1 MARRRSND
9 EALPLSDSFRA
20 AWDNLRS
27 DYSAGTTN
35 RFRPQ
40 PTGVSSGGSGADY
53 HYRNETHYLRMIER
67 SRYFD
72 RNNMVVAQGVNRL
85 CANILQD
92 GFTNNIET
100 GDKGID
106 AELAARWLEW
116 SISEDACDL
125 EGEKNWGE
133 IERLALRST
142 VVDGDVIALPNRDG
156 ALQLIENHRLRTPT
170 NTTKNVIHGILLDD
184 RPNSFGRRL
193 QYWLTR
199 EDLNPNTTLSRVS
212 DIVKYDARDFD
223 GFRQVLHIYNPNRI
237 SQRRGVTAFAP
248 AVDVVGMH
256 DDLQFAH
263 LVKAQVAS
271 CFAIFEEYQL
281 GVPRASN
288 TQTGSQST
296 ESMADG
302 STRVVEGL
310 APGMRVKGTP
320 GMKLQGFS
328 PNIPNPEFFPHA
340 TLLLTFIAINLDLPV
355 AVLLLD
361 PRQTNFSGW
370 RGAID
375 QARMRFKVIQRW
387 LIGKLHR
394 PVYTWKVRQWIAEDP
409 ALRRAAERLGKEIFT
424 HVWNPPTWRY
434 IEPMKDAAADD
445 LRVSRNLIS
454 QRRRAA
460 EQGYDW
466 DVLRSEI
473 VADRVAVVR
482 EALTAAKKV
491 NSEFPEAKLDWR
503 ELAYGHQ
510 TSGIK
515 YTFGSSLEDGE
526 TAKSG
531 SDASDDSD
539 SEADNETDGNG
550 RQVLALTTTNRLTG
564 INGNGQSH

>member
-9 EALPLSDSFRA
+9 EVLPLSDSFRL

-27 DYSAGTTN
+27 DYSAGAIN

-100 GDKGID
+100 GDKGVD
-106 AELAARWLEW
+106 EDLAARWTAW
-116 SISEDACDL
+116 AISEDACDL
-125 EGEKNWGE
+125 EGEKTWAE
-133 IERLALRST
+133 IERLVLRHT
-142 VVDGDVIALPNRDG
+142 VVDGDVIALPNRDTG
-156 ALQLIENHRLRTPT
+156 ALQLVENHRLRTPT
-170 NTTKNVIHGILLDD
+170 NTTRNVVHGILMDD
-184 RPNSFGRRL
+184 RPSSFGRRL

-199 EDLNPNTTLSRVS
+199 EDLNPNQSLTRVA
-212 DIVKYDARDFD
+212 DVVKYDARDAE
-223 GFRQVLHIYNPNRI
+223 GFRQCLHIYNPSRV

-256 DDLQFAH
+256 DDLEFAH

-271 CFAIFEEYQL
+271 CFAIFEEYQP
-281 GVPRASN
+281 GVPRAVN
-288 TQTGSQST
+288 TQTGAQST
-296 ESMADG
+296 ESLSDG
-302 STRVVEGL
+302 STRVLEGL
-310 APGMRVKGTP
+310 APGMRVKGGP

-394 PVYTWKVRQWIAEDP
+394 PVYIWKVRQWIAEDP
-409 ALRRAAERLGKEIFT
+409 ALRRAYERLGKNIFA

-434 IEPMKDAAADD
+434 IEPAKDALADD
-445 LRVSRNLIS
+445 LRVTRNLIS

-473 VADRVAVVR
+473 IADRVAVVR
-482 EALTAAKKV
+482 ESLSAAAQV
-491 NSEFPEAKLDWR
+491 NADFPEAKLDWR

-510 TSGIK
+510 SSGVK
-515 YTFGSSLEDGE
+515 YTFGTTLDDRDRQPGDADEDDDGGRDD
-526 TAKSG
+526 SG
-531 SDASDDSD
+531 GDASQAGLLDLSHRLTG
-539 SEADNETDGNG
+539 NNGNG
-550 RQVLALTTTNRLTG
+550 RSR
-564 INGNGQSH
+564 